1 MGTLMLPVD
10 TILKQLLGADVLP
23 TNSLLVVE
31 VVLGWAPDQNQER
44 DQNGY
49 QTRSQLQLGFGLHLN
64 PSAVLVGVV
73 VAAIRTPH
81 ASSVAWLLAS

>member
-1 MGTLMLPVD
+1 M
-10 TILKQLLGADVLP
+10 LP

-44 DQNGY
+44 DQNRY

-73 VAAIRTPH
+73 VVAAIRTPH